1 MAGER
6 RILSSE
12 KYLDG
17 RVYKRSDF
25 RSASHNERRSGR
37 LGCPRHL
44 FVRQSGKARLAEA
57 HDQCHFER
65 CQRGRRVA
73 HLRYEAN
80 KNRTHAPQSQ
90 NTKAHRPGRHSFT
103 GVAGDHE
110 PRKVSILAPD
120 SNREDVSQFR
130 ELHKIDSPSAQR
142 HTACSLMNR
151 YADGLHEGM
160 QVARGD
166 IIGYVGSTGDADA
179 RAPHL
184 HFSVFELG
192 PAKEWWKGKPINPY
206 LNLVEAVRE
215 LSGL

>member
-1 MAGER
+1 
-6 RILSSE
+6 
-12 KYLDG
+12 
-17 RVYKRSDF
+17 
-25 RSASHNERRSGR
+25 
-37 LGCPRHL
+37 
-44 FVRQSGKARLAEA
+44 
-57 HDQCHFER
+57 
-65 CQRGRRVA
+65 
-73 HLRYEAN
+73 
-80 KNRTHAPQSQ
+80 
-90 NTKAHRPGRHSFT
+90 
-103 GVAGDHE
+103 
-110 PRKVSILAPD
+110 
-120 SNREDVSQFR
+120 
-130 ELHKIDSPSAQR
+130 
-142 HTACSLMNR
+142 MNR